1 MTGPPTGG
9 GGLLRDFKAFVTRQ
23 SLVDLA
29 VGLVIALA
37 AFALIRSLISNI
49 VLPLIAVPGSVQFGG
64 LKVTVHGSTIFY
76 GSFLQDLVTFLST
89 AAGVF
94 FGVVRPL
101 SRLNRPAPNPTAV
114 CPYCLSTV
122 PAAATRCPFCTSQLA
137 DPAAGA
143 EQLP

>member
-1 MTGPPTGG
+1 V
-9 GGLLRDFKAFVTRQ
+9 LREFKAFVTRR

-37 AFALIRSLISNI
+37 AFALIKSLITNI
-49 VLPLIAVPGSVQFGG
+49 VLPIIAVPGSVEFSS
-64 LKVTVHGSTIFY
+64 LSFTVNGSTIAY

-101 SRLNRPAPNPTAV
+101 ARLNKTDPVPTAD
-114 CPYCLSTV
+114 CPRCLSTV
-122 PAAATRCPFCTSQLA
+122 PAAASRCPFCTSDLV
-137 DPAAGA
+137 PS
-143 EQLP
+143 